1 VPKTEVLGYSSN
13 DLSSI
18 YSLIMNTEIVKQRLV
33 MLIDSKSQNDK
44 KINQLNDEAKILRK
58 RLQIET
64 N

>member
-1 VPKTEVLGYSSN
+1 MVIDES
-13 DLSSI
+13 
-18 YSLIMNTEIVKQRLV
+18 IVKTRLV
-33 MLIDSKSQNDK
+33 MLFDSKSQNDK

>member
-1 VPKTEVLGYSSN
+1 MAIDES
-13 DLSSI
+13 
-18 YSLIMNTEIVKQRLV
+18 IVKTRLV
-33 MLIDSKSQNDK
+33 ILFDSKSQNDK

>member
-1 VPKTEVLGYSSN
+1 MAIDKS
-13 DLSSI
+13 
-18 YSLIMNTEIVKQRLV
+18 IVKTRLV

-44 KINQLNDEAKILRK
+44 KINHLNDEAKILRK

>member
-1 VPKTEVLGYSSN
+1 MPIDKVKT
-13 DLSSI
+13 
-18 YSLIMNTEIVKQRLV
+18 RLV
-33 MLIDSKSQNDK
+33 MLFDSKSQNDK

>member
-1 VPKTEVLGYSSN
+1 MAIDES
-13 DLSSI
+13 
-18 YSLIMNTEIVKQRLV
+18 IVKTRLV
-33 MLIDSKSQNDK
+33 MLFDFKSQNDK

>member
-1 VPKTEVLGYSSN
+1 MAIDES
-13 DLSSI
+13 
-18 YSLIMNTEIVKQRLV
+18 IVKTRLV
-33 MLIDSKSQNDK
+33 MLFDSKSQNDK

>member
-1 VPKTEVLGYSSN
+1 MTIDESVVKT
-13 DLSSI
+13 
-18 YSLIMNTEIVKQRLV
+18 RLV
-33 MLIDSKSQNDK
+33 MLFDSKSQNDK

>member
-1 VPKTEVLGYSSN
+1 MAIDKS
-13 DLSSI
+13 
-18 YSLIMNTEIVKQRLV
+18 IVKTRLV
-33 MLIDSKSQNDK
+33 MLFDSKSQNDK

>member
-1 VPKTEVLGYSSN
+1 MAIDE
-13 DLSSI
+13 SI
-18 YSLIMNTEIVKQRLV
+18 VQTRLV
-33 MLIDSKSQNDK
+33 MLFDSKSQNDK